1 MQKLLHIGYLTGR
14 SVQRDPVGWL
24 IGLAAL
30 VLLFLLGW
38 RAVSLVDNYDGA
50 SFNLPYAARVAGI
63 CASDCLQLIPWLENR
78 FDHIPKFGHYLFA
91 GVWLLTGS
99 ASATG
104 LVNFLSLVLLIV
116 YLALVF
122 RVHWGLTALALIAVP
137 FVRIPAVNFSP
148 DLLPNVLVV
157 LGVFTVLAYV
167 LHPKAFSR
175 WHAVFGLLAVAAASA
190 TKLQVYPVA
199 ILAIGL
205 FGLVMFYRH
214 FRQIPNAFSFP
225 ATAPAR
231 VLAALA
237 MVLVLAFAS
246 SWQIRNAV
254 VYSNPLYPISVT
266 VLGVELPGRQIDRVT
281 LSAPHID
288 NPPLVRWAASVFEY
302 RAYDQRAWPWSD
314 SQGHVSHD
322 AWSFRIGGFYGVYVM
337 LLLLFLGYLLCYYTQ
352 PAYRWKILG
361 FMGLFTLFFMFL
373 PASYYLRYNI
383 WWMLL
388 LVGVTLI
395 VAGPAFKGAVG
406 QRTEVLALFRGAVIA
421 CCLASL
427 LLTGFRYVTPSN
439 FMSVER
445 WVEARGT
452 VSELQGH
459 MGPDDVVCVRQRM
472 AIYYARVF
480 IEGAQHTTVQVS
492 PQHSRRMSD
501 ERIREHYGCTYLAK

>member
-1 MQKLLHIGYLTGR
+1 MQKLLNFGYSIGR
-14 SVQRDPVGWL
+14 SMQRDPVSWL
-24 IGLAAL
+24 VSFAAL

-50 SFNLPYAARVAGI
+50 SFHLPYAARIAGI

-104 LVNFLSLVLLIV
+104 LVNFLALVLLII
-116 YLALVF
+116 YLALAF
-122 RVHWGLTALALIAVP
+122 RVHWGLAALALIAVP

-175 WHAVFGLLAVAAASA
+175 WHALFGLLAVAAASA

-199 ILAIGL
+199 ILVVGL

-214 FRQIPNAFSFP
+214 FRQIPNTFSFP
-225 ATAPAR
+225 PTVSAR
-231 VLAALA
+231 VLAVLAL
-237 MVLVLAFAS
+237 VLVLALVS

-254 VYSNPLYPISVT
+254 VYSNPLYPVSVT
-266 VLGVELPGRQIDRVT
+266 VLGIELPGRQLDRAT

-314 SQGHVSHD
+314 SQGHVPHD

-337 LLLLFLGYLLCYYTQ
+337 LLLLFLGYMLWHYTQ
-352 PAYRWKILG
+352 PSYRWKILG
-361 FMGLFTLFFMFL
+361 FMGLFSLFFMFL

-388 LVGVTLI
+388 LVGAALI
-395 VAGPAFKGAVG
+395 VASPAFRGATG
-406 QRTEVLALFRGAVIA
+406 QRAETLALFRGTVIA

-439 FMSVER
+439 FMSVES
-445 WVEARGT
+445 WVVARGT
-452 VSELQGH
+452 TAELQDH
-459 MGPDDVVCVRQRM
+459 MTQDDVVCVRQRM
-472 AIYYARVF
+472 AIYYTRVF
-480 IEGAQHTTVQVS
+480 HAGAEHRTVQIS
-492 PQHSRRMSD
+492 PQHSRNMSE
-501 ERIREHYGCTYLAK
+501 ERIREHYGCTYIAR